1 VNFAAVVQALRAVRF
16 PGWAVV
22 ELDGG
27 NSTLGGP
34 GASAGKN
41 RDEMRKIGFEV

>member
-1 VNFAAVVQALRAVRF
+1 VQALRAVRF
-16 PGWAVV
+16 SGWVVV

-34 GASAGKN
+34 DASAEKN
-41 RDEMRKIGFEV
+41 KVELRRLGFDV